1 MTSKDLIEA
10 CDTLLELEKEFAA
23 EESKLADVSNERY
36 IKIEEIDHQILT
48 LRRNEDVDFRVF
60 SPRNTS
66 TANSEKIRNLEEEK
80 KILEREKKD
89 ADRQLSYYSGKTEKI
104 NKVIRLLRGELGDDT
119 HEENLTVRKSRNPFA
134 FLDEVDESDNSEKDE
149 TEFRIGDYVERRIVL
164 EDAEESPISR
174 LINEKIMEDLNSE
187 VKDNPESEEEL
198 EAEVEIEVEETASE
212 SSSDTEPVSDSDSD
226 NAPKTVGV
234 PVDEVERV
242 CHKVEF
248 SAKIINND
256 HIRARMELKE
266 IVSELKEIIR
276 VYRK

>member
-10 CDTLLELEKEFAA
+10 CDILLELEKEFAG

-36 IKIEEIDHQILT
+36 IKIEEIEHQILT

-66 TANSEKIRNLEEEK
+66 TVNSEKIRSLEEEK
-80 KILEREKKD
+80 KNLEREKKD
-89 ADRQLSYYSGKTEKI
+89 ADRQLGYYSGKTEKI

-119 HEENLTVRKSRNPFA
+119 HEENLTVKKSRNPFA
-134 FLDEVDESDNSEKDE
+134 FLEDIIEEQERAEKEIDTKDVE
-149 TEFRIGDYVERRIVL
+149 DTEDRIIL

-174 LINEKIMEDLNSE
+174 LINEKIMEDLSSAAE
-187 VKDNPESEEEL
+187 ESEESTDQ
-198 EAEVEIEVEETASE
+198 EETEEVAG
-212 SSSDTEPVSDSDSD
+212 TPVVEV
-226 NAPKTVGV
+226 KGGGV

-256 HIRARMELKE
+256 HVRARMELKE
-266 IVSELKEIIR
+266 IISELKEIIR
-276 VYRK
+276 VYRNK